1 MRIAIVGAGIS
12 GLSCADRLLR
22 RSHVVRLFDKGRGP
36 GGRMS
41 TRRVEV
47 QGRTVSFDHGAQ
59 YFTVQDATFAQ
70 QVDEWEQEGAVARWQ
85 DAGRDAWV
93 GVPGMN
99 APVKSMATR
108 HEIAWA
114 TNITGLE
121 RHAGTWA
128 LVGAPGAGDFDA
140 VIIAVPAEQAASLLG
155 RVQLC
160 FATAAESICSSPCW
174 TAMVAFASPVRTNLR
189 VVRHRGAI
197 GWAARDGSK
206 PGRGDQE
213 SWVVQAA
220 PGWSSEHLE
229 CSAEEAA
236 EQLLGLLQEA
246 LAESL
251 PEPIHLSAHRW
262 RYSRPNPTK
271 SLTALWDS
279 AVNIGVC
286 GDWLIAPRIESA
298 WLSGQRL
305 ATLIG

>member
-1 MRIAIVGAGIS
+1 MT
-12 GLSCADRLLR
+12 
-22 RSHVVRLFDKGRGP
+22 DKSSP
-36 GGRMS
+36 S
-41 TRRVEV
+41 PLTRRDFLSTSAKLGAVIATAPYLARGAEIGAAKNADTVNVALIGCGVEGSILTNATRGIPGIRFV
-47 QGRTVSFDHGAQ
+47 ALCDIWPYNLTSSQRRLKAFG
-59 YFTVQDATFAQ
+59 QDAQAFEDYKEMLAT
-70 QVDEWEQEGAVARWQ
+70 
-85 DAGRDAWV
+85 
-93 GVPGMN
+93 
-99 APVKSMATR
+99 VK
-108 HEIAWA
+108 E
-114 TNITGLE
+114 
-121 RHAGTWA
+121 
-128 LVGAPGAGDFDA
+128 FDA

-174 TAMVAFASPVRTNLR
+174 TAMVAFANPLRTNLR
-189 VVRHRGAI
+189 VVRHWGAI

-213 SWVVQAA
+213 RWVVQAA
-220 PGWSSEHLE
+220 PGWSSDHLE

-246 LAESL
+246 LGESL

-262 RYSRPNPTK
+262 RYSRPNPTE
-271 SLTALWDS
+271 SLNALWDS